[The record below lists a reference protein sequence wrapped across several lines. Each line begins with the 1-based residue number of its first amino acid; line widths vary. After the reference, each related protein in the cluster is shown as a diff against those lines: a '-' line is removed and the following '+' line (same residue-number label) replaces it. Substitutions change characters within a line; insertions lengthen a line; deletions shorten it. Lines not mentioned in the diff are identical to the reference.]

1 MSFDFLNTFATDF
14 GERLKIEKDT
24 DEKDTDKKETKD
36 ADMME
41 IDEDVKEVTE
51 VPLASSSKTSKKSK
65 KVPEKKDKKERKSK
79 SKNSVVEPGQ
89 VVNPVPVVPSKAKDD
104 IKFDHSMEALI
115 ISGVNKGRLIEVR
128 YILPAN
134 FELEIGV
141 NSDIKSSEPL
151 EKGQIIDH
159 CVVLAKIGVNKYLGH
174 CKKILFL
181 DNNSVKHIK
190 DDMVIINK
198 GEYKGVIG
206 RVIRYTEAKIG
217 GLLNLNP
224 IILNQSKLFFNDVL
238 LKNGKHF
245 QVNRVDIGEDGSY
258 IIYGMQFGNTTEI
271 IINFSDILEMFP
283 GFKIYDKSSDQ
294 IENIIPEEDHFQFD
308 LSSDREEME
317 QDEESEEPE
326 ESEELEEL
334 GEFEDFEEDSETE
347 RPTNQAFSDKMR
359 VFEERSLSKKKK
371 MYYDI
376 IKKILDIKNIG
387 IDDIGNVYDL
397 VDEIENVLDKIS
409 DNLKISGINFDITT
423 SLIDLRMI
431 IACMV
436 AYKIVGSGQDLGGFK
451 SYISELYEN
460 GIFVGN
466 VKNSILLNAPDVF
479 ACSNLK
485 KTKIELEKI
494 EMLMVCFDKEL
505 QDILNLKIR
514 FEEIMPINLEELI
527 PIKRR
532 VGLYEKRKFSTMED
546 IRKGEIPSG
555 AKKMVWSGKQM
566 LKIKSIK
573 EKLDKNEPI
582 DNYIYENIENAPILL
597 KNLRA
602 DIVQIL
608 FKKFGSDFISE
619 YDKCN
624 EEKCRDLIVHDFLK
638 KLEIKNEM
646 VDKYLK
652 LANIVS
658 EIMDNS
664 ASENDVSTMEE
675 NIRRRFKTLGIDNSN
690 LIKKK

>member
-1 MSFDFLNTFATDF
+1 MDFLNTFATDF
-14 GERLKIEKDT
+14 GERLKIDKDEKEIKDT
-24 DEKDTDKKETKD
+24 
-36 ADMME
+36 DMME
-41 IDEDVKEVTE
+41 IDEEVKEVKEVTE
-51 VPLASSSKTSKKSK
+51 VPLASSRKISKISKQSK
-65 KVPEKKDKKERKSK
+65 KVPEKTDKKERKSK
-79 SKNSVVEPGQ
+79 SKSSVVKNVP
-89 VVNPVPVVPSKAKDD
+89 VVNPVIPSKAKDD

-181 DNNSVKHIK
+181 DSNSVKHIR

-217 GLLNLNP
+217 GLLNQNP

-238 LKNGKHF
+238 LKNGKNF
-245 QVNRVDIGEDGSY
+245 QVNRVDIGQDGSY
-258 IIYGMQFGNTTEI
+258 VIYGMQFGNTTEI
-271 IINFSDILEMFP
+271 TINFSDILEMFP
-283 GFKIYDKSSDQ
+283 GFKIYDKPSDQ
-294 IENIIPEEDHFQFD
+294 NEDRMIEEDRFQFD
-308 LSSDREEME
+308 LSSDIGEME
-317 QDEESEEPE
+317 QGEESDESEEF
-326 ESEELEEL
+326 EELEEL
-334 GEFEDFEEDSETE
+334 GEFENVEEDYETE
-347 RPTNQAFSDKMR
+347 RPINQAFSDKMR
-359 VFEERSLSKKKK
+359 VYEERSLSKKKK

-387 IDDIGNVYDL
+387 IDDIGNIYDL
-397 VDEIENVLDKIS
+397 VDEIEYVLDKIS

-436 AYKIVGSGQDLGGFK
+436 AYKIVGNGIDIGGFK

-466 VKNSILLNAPDVF
+466 VKNSVLLNAPDVF
-479 ACSNLK
+479 TCSNLK
-485 KTKIELEKI
+485 KTNIELEKI
-494 EMLMVCFDKEL
+494 EMLTVCFDKEL
-505 QDILNLKIR
+505 QDLLNLKIR
-514 FEEIMPINLEELI
+514 FEEIRPINLEELI

-532 VGLYEKRKFSTMED
+532 VGIYEKRKFSTMED

-573 EKLDKNEPI
+573 EKLDKNKPI

-597 KNLRA
+597 KNLRD

-619 YDKCN
+619 YDQCN
-624 EEKCRDLIVHDFLK
+624 EEKCRDLIVNDFIK
-638 KLEIKNEM
+638 KLNIRNEM

-652 LANIVS
+652 LANIVA
-658 EIMDNS
+658 EIMDNA
-664 ASENDVSTMEE
+664 ASENDISTMEE
-675 NIRRRFKTLGIDNSN
+675 NIRKRFKTLGIDNSN